1 MVMHVDEDS
10 SKGDS
15 VSNYVDIIAE
25 NAFVHCERQSRFGSV
40 KSWAPTSG

>member
-1 MVMHVDEDS
+1 MVMQVEEVS

-15 VSNYVDIIAE
+15 VNTYVDIIAE
-25 NAFVHCERQSRFGSV
+25 IAFVHCGRQSRIGSI